1 MSITNLMRDIVIN
14 TIDEVLK
21 EEENKSI
28 PEASRDD
35 IIAYVLNRVQPK
47 YATSERG
54 VLHGIL
60 EARYTVQQR
69 VDIFFLI
76 YEAIHI
82 INRRASNPSETG
94 GSFSHSSYFL
104 PHIVG
109 QVLEESTLSII
120 SDIEVTLLYKGAPA
134 EMVDS
139 YWENPYKTNLA
150 TKGHYHFW
158 PRYAQAGMGEGSAIP
173 FTISFHHTKL
183 ADKKLDITMST
194 VVTKEP
200 VKTQFVP
207 LVLMGA

>member
-1 MSITNLMRDIVIN
+1 MKDIVIN

-21 EEENKSI
+21 EEENKKI
-28 PEASRDD
+28 PVNSRDD

-47 YATSERG
+47 YTTSERG
-54 VLHGIL
+54 LLHGIL
-60 EARYTVQQR
+60 EARYKIQQR

-82 INRRASNPSETG
+82 ISRRVSNPSETG
-94 GSFSHSSYFL
+94 GTISHSIYFL

-120 SDIEVTLLYKGAPA
+120 SDIEVSLFYGGTPA

-139 YWENPYKTNLA
+139 YWENPYKTNIA

-158 PRYAQAGMGEGSAIP
+158 PQYSESSMGKGSAVP
-173 FTISFHHTKL
+173 FTLRFHHTKL
-183 ADKKLDITMST
+183 ADKKLDITMSA
-194 VVTKEP
+194 VLTKEP

-207 LVLMGA
+207 LVLMGE